1 MYYKDQNKKLS
12 EKEWMESVIN
22 QMGFKTKRIDE
33 QQPQAQQPQAQAQQP
48 QAQAQQPQAQ
58 AQQPQ
63 AKPAA
68 QSKTMTDFFTT
79 INNMAK
85 MLGGKT
91 AVPVDPKQAQAFN
104 TNLES
109 LGKLFPVF
117 QAEMKKSQQA
127 QAKQA
132 PVQQAQ
138 TQQPQAKPAQPQA
151 QAQQAPAQPQAK
163 QPQAQAQQPQQKN

>member
-12 EKEWMESVIN
+12 EKEWMESVMN

-33 QQPQAQQPQAQAQQP
+33 QPAPAPAQAQPAQAQAQ
-48 QAQAQQPQAQ
+48 AQ
-58 AQQPQ
+58 
-63 AKPAA
+63 PAA

-91 AVPVDPKQAQAFN
+91 AMPTDPKQSQSFN
-104 TNLES
+104 ANLES
-109 LGKLFPVF
+109 LGKLFPIL

-127 QAKQA
+127 QAKPAAAA
-132 PVQQAQ
+132 PA
-138 TQQPQAKPAQPQA
+138 PAAAAPA
-151 QAQQAPAQPQAK
+151 APAPAPAPAPAQR
-163 QPQAQAQQPQQKN
+163 

>member
-12 EKEWMESVIN
+12 EKEWMESVMS

-33 QQPQAQQPQAQAQQP
+33 QLPATPPQTQPAAQAQAQ
-48 QAQAQQPQAQ
+48 
-58 AQQPQ
+58 
-63 AKPAA
+63 PAA

-91 AVPVDPKQAQAFN
+91 AMPTDPKQSQPFN
-104 TNLES
+104 ANLES
-109 LGKLFPVF
+109 LGKLFPIL

-127 QAKQA
+127 QA
-132 PVQQAQ
+132 
-138 TQQPQAKPAQPQA
+138 QAKPA
-151 QAQQAPAQPQAK
+151 APAAAAPAAA
-163 QPQAQAQQPQQKN
+163 PAAAAPAAAAPAAPAAAAQR

>member
-1 MYYKDQNKKLS
+1 MKMYYKDQNKKLS

-33 QQPQAQQPQAQAQQP
+33 QQPQAQPAQQQPQTAQQQP
-48 QAQAQQPQAQ
+48 QAQ
-58 AQQPQ
+58 
-63 AKPAA
+63 PAA

-132 PVQQAQ
+132 QAKQAPAPAPAPAKQAPVQPQAQQAQAKQQPVQQQ
-138 TQQPQAKPAQPQA
+138 AQPQA
-151 QAQQAPAQPQAK
+151 QQQ
-163 QPQAQAQQPQQKN
+163 QQKT

>member
-1 MYYKDQNKKLS
+1 MKMYYKDQNKKLS

-33 QQPQAQQPQAQAQQP
+33 QQPQAQAQPQPQAQPQAQQP
-48 QAQAQQPQAQ
+48 QAQ
-58 AQQPQ
+58 
-63 AKPAA
+63 PAA

-132 PVQQAQ
+132 PVQPAQA
-138 TQQPQAKPAQPQA
+138 QQPQAKPAQPQA

-163 QPQAQAQQPQQKN
+163 QPQPQAQQPQQKT

>member
-1 MYYKDQNKKLS
+1 MKMYYKDQNKKLS

-33 QQPQAQQPQAQAQQP
+33 QQPQAQAQAQ
-48 QAQAQQPQAQ
+48 
-58 AQQPQ
+58 
-63 AKPAA
+63 PAA

-127 QAKQA
+127 QAKQQ
-132 PVQQAQ
+132 PVQPQVQ
-138 TQQPQAKPAQPQA
+138 QQPVQPQA
-151 QAQQAPAQPQAK
+151 QQAQAK
-163 QPQAQAQQPQQKN
+163 QQPVQQQQQKT

>member
-1 MYYKDQNKKLS
+1 MKMYYKDQNKKLS

-33 QQPQAQQPQAQAQQP
+33 QQPQAQPQAQPQPQAQQP
-48 QAQAQQPQAQ
+48 QAQ
-58 AQQPQ
+58 
-63 AKPAA
+63 PAA

-132 PVQQAQ
+132 PVQPAQA
-138 TQQPQAKPAQPQA
+138 QQPQAKPAQPQA

-163 QPQAQAQQPQQKN
+163 QPQPQPQAQQPQQKT

>member
-33 QQPQAQQPQAQAQQP
+33 QQPQAQPAQQQP
-48 QAQAQQPQAQ
+48 QAQPAQQQAQ
-58 AQQPQ
+58 AQPAQQQ
-63 AKPAA
+63 AQAQPAA

-127 QAKQA
+127 QTKQA
-132 PVQQAQ
+132 PAQ
-138 TQQPQAKPAQPQA
+138 QQPAQ
-151 QAQQAPAQPQAK
+151 AQPQAK
-163 QPQAQAQQPQQKN
+163 QQAPAQAQAKQQAPAQQQPAQQQQQKT

>member
-1 MYYKDQNKKLS
+1 MKMYYKDQNKKLS

-33 QQPQAQQPQAQAQQP
+33 QQPQAQPAQQQAQAQPAQQ
-48 QAQAQQPQAQ
+48 QAQAQ
-58 AQQPQ
+58 
-63 AKPAA
+63 PAA

-104 TNLES
+104 ANLES

-127 QAKQA
+127 QTKQA
-132 PVQQAQ
+132 PAQ
-138 TQQPQAKPAQPQA
+138 QQPAQ
-151 QAQQAPAQPQAK
+151 AQPQAK
-163 QPQAQAQQPQQKN
+163 QQAPAQAQAQPQAKQQAPAQQQPAQQQQKT

>member
-33 QQPQAQQPQAQAQQP
+33 
-48 QAQAQQPQAQ
+48 QQPQAQ